1 MRRTT
6 TLCPKDYSLSGF
18 QIWKL
23 ISVQGAFEPSS
34 EADDVNSAPT
44 ENSRGVS
51 VAAKK
56 KDGRETGEIEKEE
69 AQLTRVIISVLRA
82 ARDDSDVT
90 QEELGR
96 RMGWSKKQMWDL
108 EHGRKTV
115 TVAHFFMIARRLGI
129 DPERLVRRVKNY

>member
-1 MRRTT
+1 M
-6 TLCPKDYSLSGF
+6 
-18 QIWKL
+18 
-23 ISVQGAFEPSS
+23 QGAFEPSL

-44 ENSRGVS
+44 ENSRGVA

-56 KDGRETGEIEKEE
+56 KDGREIGEIEKEE

>member
-1 MRRTT
+1 
-6 TLCPKDYSLSGF
+6 
-18 QIWKL
+18 
-23 ISVQGAFEPSS
+23 
-34 EADDVNSAPT
+34 
-44 ENSRGVS
+44 

-56 KDGRETGEIEKEE
+56 KDGRETSEIEKEE

>member
-1 MRRTT
+1 M
-6 TLCPKDYSLSGF
+6 
-18 QIWKL
+18 
-23 ISVQGAFEPSS
+23 
-34 EADDVNSAPT
+34 
-44 ENSRGVS
+44 
-51 VAAKK
+51 AAKK
-56 KDGRETGEIEKEE
+56 KDGRETSEIEKEE

-115 TVAHFFMIARRLGI
+115 TRRSLLHDRTKTRHRPGETGSSGQKLLMNLRDIGLHAFEMSASVPI
-129 DPERLVRRVKNY
+129 DPIASLYWSLIP

>member
-1 MRRTT
+1 
-6 TLCPKDYSLSGF
+6 
-18 QIWKL
+18 
-23 ISVQGAFEPSS
+23 
-34 EADDVNSAPT
+34 
-44 ENSRGVS
+44 

-56 KDGRETGEIEKEE
+56 KDGRETGEIENEE

>member
-1 MRRTT
+1 M
-6 TLCPKDYSLSGF
+6 
-18 QIWKL
+18 
-23 ISVQGAFEPSS
+23 
-34 EADDVNSAPT
+34 
-44 ENSRGVS
+44 
-51 VAAKK
+51 AAKK
-56 KDGRETGEIEKEE
+56 KGRARNRRDRKKEE

-108 EHGRKTV
+108 EHGRKTI
-115 TVAHFFMIARRLGI
+115 TAAHFFMIARRLGI